1 MSFINIDDLNVYY
14 EKSGTK
20 GRKVLLLHGWGQ
32 NTSMMAYIGEHLKKK
47 FIVYNIDF
55 PGFGQSDE
63 PKKPWGVNEYKELI
77 RNFCIKKKI
86 DNPIIIGH
94 SFGCRVALKYAHDY
108 DVYKMVLTGAAG
120 IRPKRGVDYYIKV
133 YSYKLMK
140 KILSLKFLN
149 KYKDKLEKNAGSS
162 DYQNTSGIMRA
173 SFVKIV
179 NEDLRPILKDIDT
192 DLTSKGWK
200 EINMLMGN
208 KLFVN
213 ISISEEVIEKTKDM
227 KGPGIL
233 FRSWKKI
240 VLDIIK
246 NNKNNI

>member
-63 PKKPWGVNEYKELI
+63 PKQPWGVNEYKELI

-192 DLTSKGWK
+192 PTLLVWGENDDAVPLSDGRIMEK
-200 EINMLMGN
+200 EMKDTCL
-208 KLFVN
+208 
-213 ISISEEVIEKTKDM
+213 VIFENDDHYAY
-227 KGPGIL
+227 
-233 FRSWKKI
+233 FHQADRFNR
-240 VLDIIK
+240 VLDAYLK
-246 NNKNNI
+246 ED

>member
-77 RNFCIKKKI
+77 RDFCIKKKI

-192 DLTSKGWK
+192 PTLLVWGENDDAVPLSDGRIMEK
-200 EINMLMGN
+200 EMKDACL
-208 KLFVN
+208 
-213 ISISEEVIEKTKDM
+213 VIFENDDHYAY
-227 KGPGIL
+227 
-233 FRSWKKI
+233 FHQADRFNR
-240 VLDIIK
+240 VLDAYLK
-246 NNKNNI
+246 ED